1 MCIQLVYRKIH
12 TKIASLYNY
21 NILVNRGLLSELL
34 LSTLF
39 TTFLT
44 RNSTLTF
51 MGRKNIFSNGAIE
64 ALFSKLC

>member
-1 MCIQLVYRKIH
+1 MCIQLVYRNIH
-12 TKIASLYNY
+12 TKIASLY

-51 MGRKNIFSNGAIE
+51 MERKNIFSNGAIE

>member
-1 MCIQLVYRKIH
+1 MCIQLVYRNIH
-12 TKIASLYNY
+12 KKIASLY

-39 TTFLT
+39 TRFLT